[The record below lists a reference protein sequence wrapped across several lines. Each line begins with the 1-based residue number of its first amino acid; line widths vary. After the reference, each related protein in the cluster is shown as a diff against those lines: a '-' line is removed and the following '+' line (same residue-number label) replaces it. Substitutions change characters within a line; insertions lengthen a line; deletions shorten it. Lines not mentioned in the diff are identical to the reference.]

1 MSSYYIIEGQA
12 WKKILPFYM
21 KEWKL
26 RIHQWVLDQDKYP
39 VHILRYE
46 DLQNNTVKEILRVL
60 DFLDVSYDDYDT
72 VAERLREDYTEFH
85 RPHNTVEFEHYSD
98 EQKQWLRSWFMD
110 ITTAAENAGK
120 LHLLRL
126 GDYLSTINP

>member
-1 MSSYYIIEGQA
+1 MENIFA
-12 WKKILPFYM
+12 ILYM
-21 KEWKL
+21 GEWKL

-46 DLQNNTVKEILRVL
+46 DLQNNTVKEVLRVL
-60 DFLDVSYDDYDT
+60 DFLDVSYDYDT
-72 VAERLREDYTEFH
+72 VAERLREDYSEFH

-98 EQKQWLRSWFMD
+98 EQKQQLRSWFMD
-110 ITTAAENAGK
+110 IITAAENAGK